1 MLWGRTVLQ
10 GLTAQNEE
18 TRGTIIKKEEIT
30 EKDLPKMPKRIFY
43 SILVL
48 LILACNDKL
57 THSEFQSNPGGI
69 WTKGDIKEFSFT
81 ENDTISAN
89 DIFISIRNDE
99 SFPYSNLFL
108 IADLKYPNGDIQRDT
123 LEYEMAMPDGKW
135 LGKGYGSIKENKL
148 WYKENIIFTV
158 KGVYTLQI
166 SHAMRKNGNAD
177 GIMELEGITDV
188 GFLIEKRK

>member
-1 MLWGRTVLQ
+1 
-10 GLTAQNEE
+10 
-18 TRGTIIKKEEIT
+18 
-30 EKDLPKMPKRIFY
+30 MPKRIFY

-48 LILACNDKL
+48 VILACNDKL
-57 THSEFQSNPGGI
+57 IHSEFQSNPGGI

-166 SHAMRKNGNAD
+166 SHAMRKNGKAD

>member
-1 MLWGRTVLQ
+1 LTVQ
-10 GLTAQNEE
+10 KEKTKAE
-18 TRGTIIKKEEIT
+18 IIKKEGIT
-30 EKDLPKMPKRIFY
+30 EKDLPKMPKRIIY
-43 SILVL
+43 SMLVL

-69 WTKGDIKEFSFT
+69 WANSDAKVFNFT
-81 ENDTISAN
+81 ENDTISSN
-89 DIFISIRNDE
+89 DVFISIRNDE
-99 SFPYSNLFL
+99 SYPFSNLFL
-108 IADLKYPNGDIQRDT
+108 IADLEYPNGDIQRDT

-148 WYKENIIFTV
+148 WYKENIIFPV

-166 SHAMRKNGNAD
+166 SHAMRKNGSAE
-177 GIMELEGITDV
+177 GIMELQGIIDV

>member
-1 MLWGRTVLQ
+1 
-10 GLTAQNEE
+10 
-18 TRGTIIKKEEIT
+18 
-30 EKDLPKMPKRIFY
+30 MPKRIFF
-43 SILVL
+43 SISIL

-57 THSEFQSNPGGI
+57 THSEFQANPGGI
-69 WTKGDIKEFSFT
+69 WSKSDAKEFSFT

-123 LEYEMAMPDGKW
+123 MEYEMAMPDGKW

-148 WYKENIIFTV
+148 WYKENIIFPV

>member
-1 MLWGRTVLQ
+1 
-10 GLTAQNEE
+10 
-18 TRGTIIKKEEIT
+18 
-30 EKDLPKMPKRIFY
+30 MPKRIFY

-48 LILACNDKL
+48 VILACNDKL

-81 ENDTISAN
+81 ENDTIGAN

-166 SHAMRKNGNAD
+166 SHAMRKNGKAD